1 MTDTASAIDARL
13 REAVGDDDD
22 FIAELMETFVG
33 TTHDGIIKL
42 FDAVLYDASRDEV
55 RREAHALRG
64 ACLTVGAS
72 AIAATCHSVETSAF
86 AASREE
92 LGALIKEI
100 ATRLEAL
107 HGSIVATLANRAA

>member
-1 MTDTASAIDARL
+1 MADTVGAIEARL

-22 FIAELMETFVG
+22 FIADLMETFVE
-33 TTHDGIIKL
+33 TTREGIVRL

-72 AIAATCHSVETSAF
+72 AIAATCHSMETSAF
-86 AASREE
+86 TASREE
-92 LGALIKEI
+92 LGALVNEM
-100 ATRLEAL
+100 ATRLETL
-107 HGSIVATLANRAA
+107 HGSIVAALANRAA